1 MENIISVIVE
11 LQEKNKNIEKI
22 VKYLEKYIKTLEE
35 EKEKKINLNKL
46 SNILTNDD
54 SSLIISWLPNNPSK
68 FELLFD
74 TKRDGDYGRLWF
86 NFYDKC
92 DGQYPTL
99 IIIKS
104 NTRYIFGG
112 YVTSPWDINN

>member
-11 LQEKNKNIEKI
+11 LQEKNENLEKRF
-22 VKYLEKYIKTLEE
+22 KYLEEYIKTL

-46 SNILTNDD
+46 SIILTNDD

-74 TKRDGDYGRLWF
+74 TKRDGDYA
-86 NFYDKC
+86 
-92 DGQYPTL
+92 
-99 IIIKS
+99 S
-104 NTRYIFGG
+104 IFH
-112 YVTSPWDINN
+112 D